1 MRRAV
6 VVCAS
11 AGGAILGTGSLMFL
25 VIAFSS
31 YRNKDFLTATSTD
44 DFTTLG
50 TCIGTVTKKQLDL
63 ANYDSPSCSSGTTK
77 RMRKTLLVSVHSL
90 YYTYFTA
97 GQTDESVERLM
108 RATLGAVVNGG
119 DATNLPSVNASIVY
133 GGLTSIAGA
142 TVPTSCETIY
152 AGATY
157 DETYAEYLY
166 AGSKGD
172 NWPIGT
178 IPIVC
183 DADAGGVS
191 TDTGTW
197 ASAFP
202 TTAPTGATLNK
213 LYTHCLVQFRYASSG
228 TENWAGTFG
237 IPLVG
242 KRPGP
247 NYSPYPNVAGFNSTL
262 GYTPRARILLG
273 QRFGWAVWAYIPM
286 LLCSAY
292 LTADA
297 FVFLFAELFA
307 SEILFERAA
316 IQAKTSLD
324 VVRESL
330 LVKATSEA
338 SRQKRLQFGFLAFVS
353 SLFMYI
359 LFIAGPWGILEG
371 KLPRPHCE
379 SGKPGHGFKTAL
391 FFEGTTGGWKADWD
405 AQYFEAAAVIAQLVV
420 LLLLPLSSVSIL
432 NSCNRCL
439 RRNNGNR
446 SRGFPVITGF
456 VETSRRYRIAQ
467 STFLPGVVIGGIII
481 IFGQAMAGARFGMAW
496 AEGVVGLSDRHEFN
510 EVELSAQIFDQTL
523 ANIYATVAIGLVL
536 GAAMQRYLINGVGCY
551 SFGLFLLW
559 VLFITAAVCLFI
571 LYHTVRPIF
580 HLNDSVADCDT
591 VFPDTGYGFERL
603 TCRIRWGTFLAGA
616 GIILAVMLIM
626 TVLGCIDQCPN
637 LFKTRQ
643 RVNVANDPVGVKRN
657 IYQDRGTG
665 GGALTKV
672 GAPYNSDVESFFNF
686 KSNVGQLA
694 APETQGLL
702 YSPAIVVGHAV
713 RGKEVSRVRFE

>member
-11 AGGAILGTGSLMFL
+11 AGGAILGVGSLMFL
-25 VIAFSS
+25 IIAFSS
-31 YRNKDFLTATSTD
+31 YRNKDFLTATSTE

-50 TCIGTVTKKQLDL
+50 TCVGVVTKKQLDS
-63 ANYDSPSCSSGTTK
+63 ANYDNPSCSSGATK
-77 RMRKTLLVSVHSL
+77 RMRKTLLVSVHPL

-97 GQTDESVERLM
+97 KQTDESVERLM
-108 RATLGAVVNGG
+108 RATLGAVINGG
-119 DATNLPSVNASIVY
+119 DETNLPSVNASIVY

-142 TVPTSCETIY
+142 TVPTSCDTIY

-183 DADAGGVS
+183 DAEAGAAS

-307 SEILFERAA
+307 DEVLFERAA
-316 IQAKTSLD
+316 IQAKTTID

-330 LVKATSEA
+330 LVKATSTA
-338 SRQKRLQFGFLAFVS
+338 SRRKRLQFGFMAFVS

-379 SGKPGHGFKTAL
+379 SGKPGHGFKTTL

-405 AQYFEAAAVIAQLVV
+405 AQYFEAAAVVAQLVI

-432 NSCNRCL
+432 GPCNRCL
-439 RRNNGNR
+439 RRRTTSSG
-446 SRGFPVITGF
+446 GFPIITGF
-456 VETSRRYRIAQ
+456 VDTSKRYRRLQA
-467 STFLPGVVIGGIII
+467 TFLPGVVIGGATI
-481 IFGQAMAGARFGMAW
+481 IFGQALAGARFGMAW
-496 AEGVVGLSDRHEFN
+496 AEGVVGLGDRHMFN

-551 SFGLFLLW
+551 SFALFFLW

-591 VFPDTGYGFERL
+591 TFPDTGYGFERV
-603 TCRIRWGTFLAGA
+603 TCRIRWGTFLGGA
-616 GIILAVMLIM
+616 AIILIVMIIM

-637 LFKTRQ
+637 LFKTQLRANVKNEPINLQ
-643 RVNVANDPVGVKRN
+643 RNRLASQAG
-657 IYQDRGTG
+657 IARGDG
-665 GGALTKV
+665 SA
-672 GAPYNSDVESFFNF
+672 ASYNSDVESFFNF
-686 KSNVGQLA
+686 KTNVGELA
-694 APETQGLL
+694 PAETQGLL

-713 RGKEVSRVRFE
+713 RGKEASRVRFA